1 MNIGLDQLDPGVL
14 LLVAPLVLLQL
25 GLLIFAI
32 ADLLR
37 DDRAVRWN
45 NKGLW
50 AVVIVL
56 VNVIGPILY
65 FLVGRVDGPPPSKA
79 PAPDAVP
86 GWGSPHD
93 PPVAARRRRQPVGR
107 AGGAAGPVA
116 APRRRRPLRGPRPRR
131 DPAPRPRSRSAAS
144 PATTRAGSSRSTG

>member
-1 MNIGLDQLDPGVL
+1 MSISLDQVDPNVL
-14 LLVAPLVLLQL
+14 LLIAPLVLLEL
-25 GLLIFAI
+25 GLLIAAI

-65 FLVGRVDGPPPSKA
+65 FLVGRVDGP
-79 PAPDAVP
+79 V
-86 GWGSPHD
+86 
-93 PPVAARRRRQPVGR
+93 VAGAGARCRARVG
-107 AGGAAGPVA
+107 
-116 APRRRRPLRGPRPRR
+116 
-131 DPAPRPRSRSAAS
+131 
-144 PATTRAGSSRSTG
+144 

>member
-1 MNIGLDQLDPGVL
+1 MSISLDQVDPNVL
-14 LLVAPLVLLQL
+14 LLIAPLVLLEL
-25 GLLIFAI
+25 GLLIAAI

-65 FLVGRVDGPPPSKA
+65 FLVGRVDGPPPSQA
-79 PAPDAVP
+79 PAPGAVP
-86 GWGSPHD
+86 GWG
-93 PPVAARRRRQPVGR
+93 
-107 AGGAAGPVA
+107 
-116 APRRRRPLRGPRPRR
+116 RGM
-131 DPAPRPRSRSAAS
+131 
-144 PATTRAGSSRSTG
+144 T